1 MTPQA
6 TSSGSSGSPSSFFD
20 TVRTRGAQFLLWRG
34 ILAAVMGV
42 LLIFFPFESAI
53 VLSIFIGAWM
63 IIDGLVAA
71 GMALDQRKEDLPWG
85 WTMTEGVLMAL
96 AGLAVLF
103 LPGLFAVVGAFFIL
117 GFMAVGLIVTGVVQ
131 LGIPKEARS
140 GWTIAGGV
148 VNIIFGVLLGVLAVA
163 NPVEN
168 VWTLAW
174 VAGVYALVMGITA
187 IVVSVR
193 MRRSH

>member
-1 MTPQA
+1 MTSP
-6 TSSGSSGSPSSFFD
+6 TSPASSILD

-34 ILAAVMGV
+34 ILAAVIGV
-42 LLIFFPFESAI
+42 LLIFLPYQSAI

-63 IIDGLVAA
+63 IVDGLVAV
-71 GMALDQRKEDLPWG
+71 GMAFDQHRADLPWG
-85 WTMTEGVLMAL
+85 WTLTEGVLLAL

-103 LPGLFAVVGAFFIL
+103 LPGVFAVVGAFFIL
-117 GFMAVGLIVTGVVQ
+117 GFMAVGLVITGVVQ

-140 GWTIAGGV
+140 GWTVAGGI
-148 VNIIFGVLLGVLAVA
+148 VNIVFGVLLGILAVM

-168 VWTLAW
+168 VWTLGW
-174 VAGVYALVMGITA
+174 VAGVYALVLGITA
-187 IVVSVR
+187 IIMSVR